1 MEPEGVI
8 SSSPLILPNISN
20 LELTPL
26 LHLGGERVCRDWASH
41 KELLDL
47 LGIFGQEVGACCT
60 PSAWCWSP
68 VREGACVFCWSWLTW
83 RRTIPAMWM
92 SEPCLPCS
100 TGVRHPLGMVPCAEA
115 IHAVAYPV
123 GGFYL
128 SLAGFS
134 LPDFTHRHHV
144 CVVLFLCQ
152 HAVTLMFASLA
163 KLFVHKLKWML
174 Y

>member
-1 MEPEGVI
+1 M
-8 SSSPLILPNISN
+8 
-20 LELTPL
+20 
-26 LHLGGERVCRDWASH
+26 R
-41 KELLDL
+41 
-47 LGIFGQEVGACCT
+47 
-60 PSAWCWSP
+60 
-68 VREGACVFCWSWLTW
+68 
-83 RRTIPAMWM
+83 M

-115 IHAVAYPV
+115 IHAVGYPV

-134 LPDFTHRHHV
+134 LPDFTHRRHV

-163 KLFVHKLKWML
+163 KLFVHELK
-174 Y
+174 